1 MSKCIQKEKKKS
13 DKCVLGLLGSKLK
26 NMNPKRL
33 LMRFVGKDLITL
45 EKK

>member
-1 MSKCIQKEKKKS
+1 MYSKRERKKKS

-26 NMNPKRL
+26 KNIIPKRL
-33 LMRFVGKDLITL
+33 LFVGKDLITL